1 MMMSFHTNKFQLQQP
16 YFVYGITKSIEIR
29 GLNQFESV
37 KNKNTSE
44 KANGISDLELGAKVQ
59 IFQKENVNTEIAFLT
74 HLIIPTGSMDLNNDK
89 FGTINKLSISHA
101 INDNIGLGYNVGYNY
116 FGLGKGDFTYSVA
129 VGFGITDKFGFY
141 LEPYGEIIDFETHE
155 ASFDAGIAYLVKDIV
170 QFDFSFG
177 TGINHTMNYISVG
190 CSINIAKQK
199 DE

>member
-1 MMMSFHTNKFQLQQP
+1 M
-16 YFVYGITKSIEIR
+16 
-29 GLNQFESV
+29 
-37 KNKNTSE
+37 
-44 KANGISDLELGAKVQ
+44 Q
-59 IFQKENVNTEIAFLT
+59 IFQKENVNTKIAFLS
-74 HLIIPTGSMDLNNDK
+74 HPIIPTGSMDLNNDK

-116 FGLGKGDFTYSVA
+116 FGLGKEDFTYSVA

-141 LEPYGEIIDFETHE
+141 LEPYGETIDFETYE
-155 ASFDAGIAYLVKDIV
+155 ASFDAGIAYLVKDNV

-177 TGINHTMNYISVG
+177 TGINHTMNYISLG